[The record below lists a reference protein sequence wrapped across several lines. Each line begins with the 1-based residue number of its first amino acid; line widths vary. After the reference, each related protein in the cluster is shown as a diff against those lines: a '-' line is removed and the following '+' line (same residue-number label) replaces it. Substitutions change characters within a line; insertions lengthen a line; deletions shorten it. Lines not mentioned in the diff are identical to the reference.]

1 MNKGR
6 HLGKKWKSPHPTTH
20 PPSTGSWKADHST
33 QCYREGR
40 QWRLPSVRSFSF
52 LQLVWKISKPI
63 YLISFLFHISYILY
77 FIDRW
82 IISNGNSILRYPI
95 FTFLG
100 HFSFPR
106 NICLISLKVVK
117 KSDFHC
123 FLKITFRVH
132 FTGFGGGTGG
142 ILCYFSSET
151 IITCICQN
159 QCPICKMYFSNLPNV
174 FVQFAKCIYPICK
187 MYLSNWQ
194 NVFVLFAKCI
204 CPIWQVYLSPTSWGT
219 FSTTEP
225 TKRF

>member
-1 MNKGR
+1 M
-6 HLGKKWKSPHPTTH
+6 
-20 PPSTGSWKADHST
+20 
-33 QCYREGR
+33 
-40 QWRLPSVRSFSF
+40 
-52 LQLVWKISKPI
+52 WKISKAI

-151 IITCICQN
+151 IITCICQIN
-159 QCPICKMYFSNLPNV
+159 VQFAKCIFPICQMYLSNLPNV
-174 FVQFAKCIYPICK
+174 FIQ
-187 MYLSNWQ
+187 
-194 NVFVLFAKCI
+194 FAKCI
-204 CPIWQVYLSPTSWGT
+204 CPIGKMYLSYLQNVFVQFDKCICPPLVEALLVPLNQQNGSKPQN
-219 FSTTEP
+219 SP
-225 TKRF
+225 KPRCYNRKRTPIYVQHVQLS